1 MRWGPPS
8 KIILWMIMCEVRN
21 MAYVLDQVEVDRVWS
36 EVAKYLEEIRKSTPE
51 DAQDSMLPDE
61 DDGMSEG
68 D

>member
-1 MRWGPPS
+1 
-8 KIILWMIMCEVRN
+8 